1 MSWLNWCTHVHILY
15 SEVGCMYQGKRGEV
29 VGQESCI
36 KCFKENNI
44 ACNGTFC
51 LDTYKADAV
60 LLKASATLH
69 SLTDPYSEETSK
81 VNISSRLHLY
91 TQAILDITFVEENR
105 LVDEDF
111 PDDYS
116 LRKVKELIQV
126 LSEPEVLVKETNLHQ
141 KPQKVTLDVDVLECL
156 HWRRGALLYMYC
168 HTVRGREDWLLRNRR
183 TLQQCLKDG
192 VNYLLK
198 MLNSRSPVHLN
209 DDVSFQDLSTAALL
223 STGIFSDIHVL
234 ALMYCGEMCY
244 WGLKYCHEENKKGP
258 PSAVGSNTESC
269 DRSTFN
275 MREFQETGEKVLE
288 KYVCVCEGSLK
299 GQGWN
304 IENAKNILQCL
315 KKKQN
320 LTITV

>member
-223 STGIFSDIHVL
+223 STGNTGWISSLYVWYIVHFSFDI
-234 ALMYCGEMCY
+234 
-244 WGLKYCHEENKKGP
+244 P
-258 PSAVGSNTESC
+258 
-269 DRSTFN
+269 
-275 MREFQETGEKVLE
+275 
-288 KYVCVCEGSLK
+288 
-299 GQGWN
+299 
-304 IENAKNILQCL
+304 
-315 KKKQN
+315 
-320 LTITV
+320 